1 MADFN
6 DYQSQFFYQP
16 ATAEEWIRQHQR
28 IDRQLAKLQ
37 YRLEIGNDLDLIH
50 KTVSGHLG
58 A

>member
-1 MADFN
+1 L
-6 DYQSQFFYQP
+6 
-16 ATAEEWIRQHQR
+16 AE
-28 IDRQLAKLQ
+28 LQ

>member
-1 MADFN
+1 MADFH

-16 ATAEEWIRQHQR
+16 AAAEEWIRQLQR
-28 IDRQLAKLQ
+28 IDRQLAELQ